1 MLYFLYIHVT
11 YFSLQTPHGPV
22 RYCFT
27 SEVVICWCSYLSSLP
42 TAAFLSVRW
51 TMKYFK
57 TQGPGRQAAACLL
70 FCTLSPYSHPSVGL
84 PTRVWYMC
92 IPLPARQLLILA
104 SLCCLGR
111 CMWQSMFPSSRSW
124 VGNAKRAL
132 FKMLQELLN
141 DKAALRHRCACHGW
155 PGLICLVMREVQ
167 ACVAVTGGLH
177 RAAWYGFFFALNYF
191 CKIYPHW

>member
-11 YFSLQTPHGPV
+11 YFSLQAPHGPV

-27 SEVVICWCSYLSSLP
+27 SELVICWCSYLSSLP

-70 FCTLSPYSHPSVGL
+70 FCALSPYSHPSVGL

-104 SLCCLGR
+104 GLCCLGR
-111 CMWQSMFPSSRSW
+111 CMWQSMFPFSLGW

-132 FKMLQELLN
+132 FKMLQKLLN

-155 PGLICLVMREVQ
+155 PGLLCLVMREVQ

-177 RAAWYGFFFALNYF
+177 RAAWYGFFFALN
-191 CKIYPHW
+191 